1 MKLEKITLDYV
12 AAEDRI
18 LVRTQAHNGEVVSFW
33 LTLRMSR
40 ALVKFLLEHLDKV
53 TPVSAAADRE
63 LMQTF
68 KQTSALMQLEPSTA
82 VESGDAMPL
91 LLTTLDLQRKPNGV
105 VLQLPLRDGT
115 VADLAMDS
123 VQLRQYL
130 HILRN
135 MFVRAEWP
143 LDGWPAWMNE
153 AAADV
158 VSAERDTRPLH

>member
-18 LVRTQAHNGEVVSFW
+18 LVRTQGDNGEVVSFW

-63 LMQTF
+63 LMQAF
-68 KQTSALMQLEPSTA
+68 RQTSALMRLEPGTA
-82 VESGDAMPL
+82 VESGDATPL
-91 LLTTLDLQRKPNGV
+91 LLTTLDLQRKPAGV

-153 AAADV
+153 AAAEMV
-158 VSAERDTRPLH
+158 GAERDTRPLH